1 MKSLNQ
7 FAFNLLAALALT
19 DQSLLYASN
28 NCLSCTTETS
38 PLCHDLLSVTVI
50 YLYTYPTLLVQLI
63 PLLAQLFQIGQLRVV
78 VTLTYHLHELPP
90 PKSTNTAITTGMEK
104 QQQQQ
109 QQQQQR
115 HWTYQLDGVN
125 ETHDLCRYTHIAFH
139 PATGSNDVTAMTQLS
154 E

>member
-28 NCLSCTTETS
+28 YCLSGTTETS

-90 PKSTNTAITTGMEK
+90 PKSTNTAITTGME
-104 QQQQQ
+104 
-109 QQQQQR
+109 QQQR
-115 HWTYQLDGVN
+115 QWTYQLDGVN
-125 ETHDLCRYTHIAFH
+125 ETHDLCRYTHISLR
-139 PATGSNDVTAMTQLS
+139 PATGSNVTAMTQLS

>member
-28 NCLSCTTETS
+28 YCLSGTTETS

-78 VTLTYHLHELPP
+78 VTLTYHPHELPSLE
-90 PKSTNTAITTGMEK
+90 STNTATTTGME
-104 QQQQQ
+104 QQQ

-115 HWTYQLDGVN
+115 HWTYQLDGVS
-125 ETHDLCRYTHIAFH
+125 ETHDLCRYTHISLH

-154 E
+154 EE